1 MTHHHDDLDVATLH
15 TEAFWDERYGSSD
28 QIWSGRPNQRLVE
41 NVAGRVPGTALD
53 IGCGEGGDSIWLAG
67 EGWTVTAVDVSGVAL
82 ERAAHHAAA
91 AGPEVAARITWRR
104 EDLREWAP
112 GPESYDLVSEQF
124 LHLPSALRIRQHE
137 RFAAAVRPGGMLLV
151 VGHHP
156 VDNHTMHRPHPADLF
171 FTAEEEAARLSPLQW
186 DVSATTPTRPWHD
199 PDGNPVTISDAVVR
213 AVRRG

>member
-1 MTHHHDDLDVATLH
+1 MTHHHDDLDVAALH
-15 TEAFWDERYGSSD
+15 TAAFWDERYGSAD
-28 QIWSGRPNQRLVE
+28 QVWSGRPNQRLVE
-41 NVAGRVPGTALD
+41 NVAGLSPGTALD
-53 IGCGEGGDSIWLAG
+53 VGCGEGADAIWLAG
-67 EGWTVTAVDVSGVAL
+67 EGWTVTAVDVSRVAL
-82 ERAAHHAAA
+82 KRAAHHAEA

-104 EDLREWAP
+104 EDLREWTPPP
-112 GPESYDLVSEQF
+112 GSYDLVSEQF

-156 VDNHTMHRPHPADLF
+156 VDNHSMQRPHPADLF
-171 FTAEEEAARLSPLQW
+171 FTAEDEAARLPSLEW
-186 DVSATTPTRPWHD
+186 DVSATTPTRPWRD